1 MSLPVYLAAFIAFLL
16 SVLICPLF
24 IRFSRRQQ
32 YGQQIRSDGPRR
44 HFRKAGT
51 PTMGGVVFLVSFL
64 ITLIFFSPKSPLLI
78 LALMITLSS
87 AFLGFMDDYLKVV
100 KRRSLGLKAR
110 EKLLGQFIF
119 AIFFYIVLLFLGHS
133 TVVSVPFSALELDFG
148 IFYPFLIIVWMMGF
162 SNAVNLT
169 DGIDGLAGGTA
180 ILALLAFLFLASI
193 QGIQEIVYFCGTLIG
208 AVFGFLIFNL
218 HPARVFMGDV
228 GSLSLGTALAVVAI
242 LTKAE
247 FSLLIIGGIFVLET
261 LSVILQV
268 IFFRLT
274 GKRMFLMSPLHHHFE
289 MKGWPEWHVVTGFW
303 AMGFCLALLGLL
315 EFTPIL
321 RW

>member
-1 MSLPVYLAAFIAFLL
+1 MTLPVYSVAFVAFLL
-16 SVLICPLF
+16 SIIICPIF
-24 IRFSRRQQ
+24 IEYSRRRRF
-32 YGQQIRSDGPRR
+32 GQQIRKDGPKG

-51 PTMGGVVFLVSFL
+51 PTMGGIVFLLSML
-64 ITLIFFSPKSPLLI
+64 ITTIFFAPKTFLLF
-78 LALMITLSS
+78 LLLFMVMGS
-87 AFLGFMDDYLKVV
+87 AFLGFMDDYQKVV
-100 KRRSLGLKAR
+100 QRRSLGLKAR

-119 AIFFYIVLLFLGHS
+119 ALLFYFVLLVMGHSPVVDIPFTSLSIDFGFFYPILIFLLM
-133 TVVSVPFSALELDFG
+133 
-148 IFYPFLIIVWMMGF
+148 IGF

-180 ILALLAFLFLASI
+180 ILALLAFLLVASM
-193 QGIQEIVYFCGTLIG
+193 QGLEEISYFCGALVG
-208 AVFGFLIFNL
+208 ACFGFLIFNL
-218 HPARVFMGDV
+218 HPARIFMGDV
-228 GSLSLGTALAVVAI
+228 GSLSLGTALATVAI

-247 FSLLIIGGIFVLET
+247 FSLLIIGGVFVLET

-274 GKRMFLMSPLHHHFE
+274 GKRVFLMAPLHHHFE
-289 MKGWPEWHVVTGFW
+289 MKGWSEWHVVTGFW
-303 AMGFCLALLGLL
+303 GLGFCFAVIGLL